1 MKTVK
6 EILETELECVSRQD
20 TPECD
25 KDCLHCDLLMDPDE
39 IKEAYKTAIKA
50 LEQTE
55 WIPVKD
61 KLPEKDVDVLTYHRT
76 ESFDY
81 QYVSWIDD
89 YSGKWCGFCGNLSDE
104 VLAWRPL
111 PDVPIIEGR

>member
-1 MKTVK
+1 MNKDQRNKLIDGLYKIKAWAEVAGDVDFW
-6 EILETELECVSRQD
+6 ET
-20 TPECD
+20 
-25 KDCLHCDLLMDPDE
+25 
-39 IKEAYKTAIKA
+39 ANTAIRL

-55 WIPVKD
+55 WISVKD
-61 KLPEKDVDVLTYHRT
+61 KLPERDVDVLTYHRT

-111 PDVPIIEGR
+111 PDVPIIKGR